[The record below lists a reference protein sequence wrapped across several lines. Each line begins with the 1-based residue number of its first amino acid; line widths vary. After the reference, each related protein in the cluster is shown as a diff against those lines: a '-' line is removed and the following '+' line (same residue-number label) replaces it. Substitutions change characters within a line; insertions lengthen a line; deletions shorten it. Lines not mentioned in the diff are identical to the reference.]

1 MANEVDTGVT
11 SALYAN
17 MVQAALFTLSER
29 TVIRPLVRQYDM
41 TGTPGL
47 TAQIPIYPALTADSP
62 ADGGDLSNKAFEVT
76 TSKTLTAAERGVLV
90 TLTDL
95 AQETASEDVAAAVG
109 RQIGDAMAKK
119 VDEDLA
125 ALFPGFS
132 NSVGSGAAELTVE
145 DLFKAAATLR
155 ANQAPGPYVAV
166 VHPYQAYQLKKQ
178 LTGAGNTN
186 MVNPSDLGN
195 EALRAGLV
203 GTVAGITVFESTVVT
218 GDSAGAYVGAAMS
231 ADAIG
236 FMLKRSMRIENQRD
250 ASLRATEIVGSMAYG
265 VSELFDVYGVQLIG
279 DANL

>member
-62 ADGGDLSNKAFEVT
+62 ADGGDLTNKAFEVT

>member
-62 ADGGDLSNKAFEVT
+62 SDGADLSNKAFEVT

-125 ALFPGFS
+125 ALFPGFT
-132 NSVGSGAAELTVE
+132 NSVGSGKAELTVE

-265 VSELFDVYGVQLIG
+265 VAELFDVYGVKLIADAQL
-279 DANL
+279 

>member
-218 GDSAGAYVGAAMS
+218 GDSAGAFVGAAMS

-250 ASLRATEIVGSMAYG
+250 ASLRATEIVGSLAYG
-265 VSELFDVYGVQLIG
+265 VGELFDEYGVQLVG
-279 DANL
+279 DAQL

>member
-1 MANEVDTGVT
+1 MANEVDTGVST
-11 SALYAN
+11 ALYAN

-47 TAQIPIYPALTADSP
+47 VAQIPIYPALTADSP
-62 ADGGDLSNKAFEVT
+62 DDGADLTNKAFEVT
-76 TSKTLTAAERGVLV
+76 TAKTLTAAEKGVLV

-119 VDEDLA
+119 VDTDLA

-178 LTGAGNTN
+178 LTGAGNTA

-203 GTVAGITVFESTVVT
+203 GTVAGITVFESTVIT

-265 VSELFDVYGVQLIG
+265 VGELFDAYGVQLIG

>member
-11 SALYAN
+11 TALYAN

-29 TVIRPLVRQYDM
+29 TVIRPLVKQYDM

-47 TAQIPIYPALTADSP
+47 VAQIPIYPALTADTP
-62 ADGGDLSNKAFEVT
+62 TDGSDLSNKAFEVT

-119 VDEDLA
+119 VDQDLA
-125 ALFPGFS
+125 ALFSGFS

-155 ANQAPGPYVAV
+155 ANQAPGPYYAV

-186 MVNPSDLGN
+186 MVNPSDVGN

-203 GTVAGITVFESTVVT
+203 GTVAGITIFESTVVT
-218 GDSAGAYVGAAMS
+218 GDSAGAYVGAAFS
-231 ADAIG
+231 SDALG
-236 FMLKRSMRIENQRD
+236 FMVKRNMRIENQRD

-265 VSELFDVYGVQLIG
+265 VGELFDVYGVGLKG